1 MPRSHQQP
9 SVGNSRSSQVLP
21 LSAMNAIEIHVA
33 ERLALA
39 GNIVLETL
47 EALR

>member
-1 MPRSHQQP
+1 MR
-9 SVGNSRSSQVLP
+9 V
-21 LSAMNAIEIHVA
+21 MNAIEIHVA
-33 ERLALA
+33 ECLALA